1 MLEGTGRQKMKS
13 ERERKTRK
21 DNRGRLLKKG
31 EGQDKNGRYYF
42 IYTGRDGKRH
52 RIYNMDLIELREQ
65 AKGILRDIE
74 DGIDV
79 DAGKR
84 TLNEQFERYMST
96 KDIKQSTRSKYNTY
110 WNREVRDSI
119 GRKRL
124 SEIKKSDLQIF
135 YKSLKNKG
143 LADGTIKVYSGN
155 LINPV
160 LELAFDDD
168 IIRKNPNK
176 GCMKEYTDKPKEKE
190 VLTQEQ
196 QDAFLEYVK
205 NSKKYGIYY
214 PMFQVMFSTAFRF
227 SELAGLTWNDVDFD
241 DRTISLN
248 HQVYY
253 MDYGDGY
260 KYHCESPK
268 SDAGVRVIPM
278 TQNCYKALKLQREYQ
293 FAMGVDREK
302 ETAGLKGFVFTT
314 TRGTPYNTQN
324 IWTLIRRISNRY
336 NEEELESAEKEGRV
350 PVIMP
355 DMSSH
360 TFRHTGCTRLA
371 ETKMD
376 VKSLQEFMGHS
387 DIKVTMDVYD
397 HIVGNR
403 MKNEIEEAERKNDAI

>member
-1 MLEGTGRQKMKS
+1 
-13 ERERKTRK
+13 
-21 DNRGRLLKKG
+21 
-31 EGQDKNGRYYF
+31 
-42 IYTGRDGKRH
+42 
-52 RIYNMDLIELREQ
+52 
-65 AKGILRDIE
+65 
-74 DGIDV
+74 
-79 DAGKR
+79 
-84 TLNEQFERYMST
+84 
-96 KDIKQSTRSKYNTY
+96 
-110 WNREVRDSI
+110 
-119 GRKRL
+119 
-124 SEIKKSDLQIF
+124 
-135 YKSLKNKG
+135 
-143 LADGTIKVYSGN
+143 
-155 LINPV
+155 
-160 LELAFDDD
+160 
-168 IIRKNPNK
+168 
-176 GCMKEYTDKPKEKE
+176 
-190 VLTQEQ
+190 
-196 QDAFLEYVK
+196 
-205 NSKKYGIYY
+205 
-214 PMFQVMFSTAFRF
+214 MFQVMFSTAFRF